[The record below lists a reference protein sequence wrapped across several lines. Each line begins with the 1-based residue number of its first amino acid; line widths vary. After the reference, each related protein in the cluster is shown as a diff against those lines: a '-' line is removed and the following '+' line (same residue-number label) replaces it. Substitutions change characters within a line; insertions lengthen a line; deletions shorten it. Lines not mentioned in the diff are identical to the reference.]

1 MESFLKISSQKD
13 TMSDDDDGMAIPKGK
28 STSPHFMPNKL
39 VYVLFDVETGGE
51 YFETIQGIIQAKF

>member
-1 MESFLKISSQKD
+1 
-13 TMSDDDDGMAIPKGK
+13 MSDDDDGMAIPKGK